1 MFVCY
6 LVFAFNTP
14 EPQSLWVLYADV
26 IITCAG
32 VFGMRGLYFALF
44 QEAAIPPRLTGTAT
58 GVVSVVG
65 YTPDIFVS
73 PVAGYLLDRSPG
85 VLGHQ
90 HFFAFMAVF
99 AAAGIVASVVFSRLR
114 PPTANS

>member
-1 MFVCY
+1 MSGGTGKCVRSVRSCRR
-6 LVFAFNTP
+6 N
-14 EPQSLWVLYADV
+14 
-26 IITCAG
+26 
-32 VFGMRGLYFALF
+32 
-44 QEAAIPPRLTGTAT
+44 EARLTGTAT